1 MLISLAVQNP
11 AKLMTEYSTVAAV
24 DLGSNSFKLQVA
36 RVVENQLYSLDALKE
51 PVRLAAGLDHKKNLT
66 PESRQLALD
75 CLKRFGDRLRG
86 LPRAAV
92 RCVGTS
98 ALRQAKNGNEFLA
111 QAEAALGFPI
121 EIIAGREEA
130 RLIYLGV
137 VHSLPQFSGRRLVV
151 DIGGGSTECIAGQ
164 GMAAQLMESLNMGC
178 VNFSQRFFA
187 DGRLDKMAFDLA
199 VLAARNEASA
209 VAMDFH
215 GRWDAAI
222 GSSGTARAIAD
233 VLEFNGLAAGGIT
246 AAGME
251 RVKQLLIRAGSM
263 EKVQLAGLRADRKP
277 VFAGGL
283 AIMLGVFAELG
294 VSAMQTGEGALREG
308 ILYDLLGRFHEA
320 DMREATVQEF
330 LRRYHVDL
338 RQAERVT
345 SVAEQFFDHIAPGI
359 QADVKEAHR
368 FLQWAA
374 LLHETGISVAHS
386 GYHKHGAYILQNADM
401 PGFSRRDQA
410 RLALLVR
417 AQRGG
422 LAKIPGFQ
430 QDGAAAVDADD
441 RLLVQCLRLAV
452 AFCRSRRAPEIP
464 ADFRLECGA
473 KGCKLSLEAGWLGEH
488 PLAQTALAEEA
499 EDWEGSGFSFRLKAA

>member
-1 MLISLAVQNP
+1 MLTSLAVQNP
-11 AKLMTEYSTVAAV
+11 LDLMTEYSTVAAV

-36 RVVENQLYSLDALKE
+36 RVVEDQLYSLDVLKE
-51 PVRLAAGLDHKKNLT
+51 PVRLAAGLDRDKNLT
-66 PESRQLALD
+66 PESRRLALD
-75 CLKRFGDRLRG
+75 CLKRFGERLRS

-98 ALRQAKNGNEFLA
+98 ALRQAKNAGEFLE

-121 EIIAGREEA
+121 EVIGGREEA

-137 VHSLPQFSGRRLVV
+137 VHSLPGFSGRRLVV

-164 GMAAQLMESLNMGC
+164 GMAPRRMESLNMGC
-178 VNFSQRFFA
+178 VNFSRRFFA
-187 DGRLDKMAFDLA
+187 DGRIDKMAFDLA

-209 VAMDFH
+209 VAVDFH
-215 GRWDAAI
+215 GRWDEAI

-233 VLEFNGLAAGGIT
+233 VLELNGLSASGIAAP
-246 AAGME
+246 GME
-251 RVKQLLIRAGSM
+251 RLKQILIRAGSM
-263 EKVQLAGLRADRKP
+263 DKVELAGLRADRKP

-283 AIMLGVFAELG
+283 AIMLGLFAELG
-294 VSAMQTGEGALREG
+294 VRRMQTAEGALREG

-320 DMREATVQEF
+320 DMREATVKEF

-338 RQAERVT
+338 RQAERVAR
-345 SVAEQFFDHIAPGI
+345 VAERFFDQLVPDIAG
-359 QADVKEAHR
+359 DVKEAHR

-374 LLHETGISVAHS
+374 LLHEAGISVAHS

-417 AQRGG
+417 SQRGG
-422 LAKIPGFQ
+422 LAKIPPFHPAS
-430 QDGAAAVDADD
+430 AAAADADD

-452 AFCRSRRAPEIP
+452 ALCRARREPELP
-464 ADFRLECGA
+464 QNFRLECA
-473 KGCKLSLEAGWLGEH
+473 ARACKLTLDGVWLKAH
-488 PLAQTALAEEA
+488 PLMETALAEEA
-499 EDWEGSGFSFRLKAA
+499 DDWEGSAFAFRVKAA

>member
-1 MLISLAVQNP
+1 
-11 AKLMTEYSTVAAV
+11 MTEYSTVAAV

-51 PVRLAAGLDHKKNLT
+51 PVRLAAGLDRKKNLT
-66 PESRQLALD
+66 PESRQAALD

-86 LPRAAV
+86 LPRGAV

-98 ALRQAKNGNEFLA
+98 ALRQAKNGQAFLEE
-111 QAEAALGFPI
+111 AEAALGFPI
-121 EIIAGREEA
+121 EVIAGREEA

-137 VHSLPQFSGRRLVV
+137 VHSLPRFAGRRLVV
-151 DIGGGSTECIAGQ
+151 DIGGGSTECIVGQ

-187 DGRLDKMAFDLA
+187 DGRIDKMAFDLA

-215 GRWDAAI
+215 GRWEEAI

-233 VLEFNGLAAGGIT
+233 VLEMNGLSAGGIT

-251 RVKQLLIRAGSM
+251 RVKQILIRAGSM

-283 AIMLGVFAELG
+283 AILLGVFAELG
-294 VSAMQTGEGALREG
+294 IKRMQTAEGALREG

-320 DMREATVQEF
+320 DMREATVKEF

-338 RQAERVT
+338 RQAQRVAALAER
-345 SVAEQFFDHIAPGI
+345 FFDQIAPAVKG
-359 QADVKEAHR
+359 DVKEAHR
-368 FLQWAA
+368 YLQWAA
-374 LLHETGISVAHS
+374 LLHEVGISVAHS

-417 AQRGG
+417 GQRGG
-422 LAKIPGFQ
+422 LVKISAFQPGSP
-430 QDGAAAVDADD
+430 DAADADD

-452 AFCRSRRAPEIP
+452 AFCRGRREPEIP
-464 ADFRLECGA
+464 GNFVLECGV
-473 KGCKLSLEAGWLGEH
+473 KGCRLSLDGAWLEGH
-488 PLAQTALAEEA
+488 ALAQTALAEEA
-499 EDWEGSGFSFRLKAA
+499 EDWEDSGYGFRLKAV